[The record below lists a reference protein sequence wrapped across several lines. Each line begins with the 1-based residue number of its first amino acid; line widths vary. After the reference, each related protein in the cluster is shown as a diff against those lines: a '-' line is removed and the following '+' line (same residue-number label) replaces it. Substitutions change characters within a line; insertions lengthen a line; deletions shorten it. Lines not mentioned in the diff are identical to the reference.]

1 MDQAAK
7 NKPNN
12 GKDPCGEFNGWDK
25 TQHELKQRK
34 NGNTSIT
41 ISLDAGKEY
50 RYRYWVDGERWEN
63 DWHADKYVSNDFGTE
78 DSVVMV

>member
-7 NKPNN
+7 NRPNN
-12 GKDPCGEFNGWDK
+12 GKDTCVEFNGWDK

-50 RYRYWVDGERWEN
+50 R
-63 DWHADKYVSNDFGTE
+63 
-78 DSVVMV
+78 